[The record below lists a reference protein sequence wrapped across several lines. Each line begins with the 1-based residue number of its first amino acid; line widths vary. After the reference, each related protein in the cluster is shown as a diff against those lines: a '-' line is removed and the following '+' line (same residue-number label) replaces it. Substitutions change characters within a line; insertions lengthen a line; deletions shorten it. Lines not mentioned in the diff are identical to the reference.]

1 MSAQLVCWKC
11 GTSLAE
17 LPLPLS
23 RRAECSGC
31 RTDLHVCRLCEFYEP
46 RVSNS
51 CREPIA
57 EEVKDKERANFCG
70 YFRARVGAYGKGED
84 SGAGKAR
91 DQLEALFGME
101 SARRGDNGSSEA
113 DRARA
118 ELNRLFGVNDGEDS

>member
-11 GTSLAE
+11 GTSLDD

-23 RRAECSGC
+23 RRAECPSC

-70 YFRARVGAYGKGED
+70 YFSARFGAYRKGED
-84 SGAGKAR
+84 ALARKAR

-101 SARRGDNGSSEA
+101 AGSGSDHDSAEA

-118 ELNRLFGVNDGEDS
+118 ELNRLFGVDDGENK

>member
-11 GTSLAE
+11 GTPLVD

-23 RRAECSGC
+23 RREECPSC
-31 RTDLHVCRLCEFYEP
+31 RSDLHVCRLCEFYEP
-46 RVSNS
+46 RVSKG

-70 YFRARVGAYGKGED
+70 YFQARRGAYRKAED
-84 SGAGKAR
+84 AAARKAR
-91 DQLEALFGME
+91 DQLGALFGIE
-101 SARRGDNGSSEA
+101 STRGGDSERSEA

-118 ELNRLFGVNDGEDS
+118 ELERLFGVDDGENG